1 MYKLPVI
8 IGPTAVGKT
17 EIAIEIASKLNAEI
31 ISCDSR
37 QIYKYMDI
45 GTSKPTIEQQSIVKH
60 WLVDVVEP
68 DVSYNAWD
76 YALEAREKIKEIR
89 SRGKIP
95 IVVGGSGLYL
105 RALVEGFFAMPKPSA
120 DIKKRLQGESAQDLY
135 EKLKQIDEVTANKL
149 HSNDKMRIMRAI
161 EVYETTGIKMSELK
175 PQKVASDYKPSY
187 ICFTMERAKLYERI
201 EKRVDKMIEN
211 GFVDEVKGLIKKY
224 SPELTALQTI
234 GYKELITYLKDK
246 KSSPEVLDKAIA
258 LIKQNTRRYAKRQ
271 ITWFKGVADVNWIDL
286 SGKENKQTINF
297 LVNSLQTTIGKDK

>member
-1 MYKLPVI
+1 MNKLPVI

-45 GTSKPTIEQQSIVKH
+45 GTSKPTIEQQNIVKH
-60 WLVDVVEP
+60 WLVDVAEP

-76 YALEAREKIKEIR
+76 YALEARGKIKEIR

-105 RALVEGFFAMPKPSA
+105 RALIEGFFAMPKPSA
-120 DIKKRLQGESAQDLY
+120 DIKKRLQRESTQDLY

-161 EVYETTGIKMSELK
+161 EVYETTGTKMSELK
-175 PQKVASDYKPSY
+175 LQKVASDYRPLY

-201 EKRVDKMIEN
+201 EKRVDKMIAN
-211 GFVDEVKGLIKKY
+211 GFVDEVKTLIKKY

-246 KSSPEVLDKAIA
+246 KSSTDELDKAIT

-271 ITWFKGVADVNWIDL
+271 ITWFKGIEDVDWIEL
-286 SGKENKQTINF
+286 NPGNYCKSVNICKEIFN
-297 LVNSLQTTIGKDK
+297 L